1 MTEQNK
7 RTVADAIDQNEE
19 QLKQIKDEVGKKYNH
34 SKLTINRVP
43 DESVQKLKQLSYD
56 KFAGDYGL
64 TLAYL
69 LEIHEL
75 KEEFDSKVSVT
86 NEKVLELQNEV
97 IQLKQLL
104 QEQDEA
110 ENEAKESKVDTIR

>member
-1 MTEQNK
+1 MSEQNQGS
-7 RTVADAIDQNEE
+7 RTIADAASENQDQI
-19 QLKQIKDEVGKKYNH
+19 QQIKDEVGKKYNH

-43 DESVQKLKQLSYD
+43 DKSVEKLKQLSFD

-75 KEEFDSKVSVT
+75 KEEFDDKVSVT
-86 NEKVLELQNEV
+86 NQKVLELQNE
-97 IQLKQLL
+97 IRELKQALNGDG
-104 QEQDEA
+104 EEDGE
-110 ENEAKESKVDTIR
+110 KKVDTIG